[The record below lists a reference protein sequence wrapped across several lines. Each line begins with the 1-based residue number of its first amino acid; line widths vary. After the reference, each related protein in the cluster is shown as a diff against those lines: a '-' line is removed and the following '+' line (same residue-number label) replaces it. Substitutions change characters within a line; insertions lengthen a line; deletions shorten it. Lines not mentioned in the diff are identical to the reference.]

1 MIKVDNLY
9 KSFGQDAHPLKG
21 ASFEVKKSELALIMG
36 RSGSGKSTLLN
47 CICGIE
53 VADKGDIYID
63 NKKVN
68 LSDVDEANKI
78 RKEDIGIVFQQ
89 YYLLTHTSVYNQI
102 SLISDAKEEDIDE
115 ILKALEIYD
124 LKYKMI
130 EQCSG
135 GQQQRVCIARA
146 LAKKP
151 KIIFADEPTA
161 NLDASLALVSVKLM
175 KDIAKKLGSALIII
189 SHDDRIIPFADKVLI
204 LEDGLVSQKETKDT
218 V

>member
-9 KSFGQDAHPLKG
+9 KSFDEDSHPLKG
-21 ASFEVKKSELALIMG
+21 ASFEIKQSEFVLIMG
-36 RSGSGKSTLLN
+36 RSGCGKSTLLN

-53 VADKGDIYID
+53 VADSGDIYID
-63 NKKVN
+63 NKKVD
-68 LSDVDEANKI
+68 LSNTTKANKI
-78 RKEDIGIVFQQ
+78 RKKDIGIVFQQ

-102 SLISDAKEEDIDE
+102 ALICDASEDDINE

-124 LKYKMI
+124 LKNKMI
-130 EQCSG
+130 ENCSG

-161 NLDASLALVSVKLM
+161 NLDASLALVSLKLM
-175 KDIAKKLGSALIII
+175 RDIAKKLGSALLII
-189 SHDDRIIPFADKVLI
+189 SHDDRIVPYADRVFL
-204 LEDGLVSQKETKDT
+204 LADGKISQKNTKEPS
-218 V
+218 